1 MAVTW
6 REGARSVMG
15 GNSEERD
22 GRAGWA
28 GTASVMGE
36 RDGRGGEEHLV
47 EEERKTAADK
57 SLMRPK
63 E

>member
-1 MAVTW
+1 
-6 REGARSVMG
+6 MG